1 MYKRSRHSEQRARNL
16 VSSHVLRSGL
26 HKQLLSSS
34 QIRCIEQCKV
44 EMRLVEYSERCQ
56 ERREHRKNLEKQRL
70 RDAACGQ
77 ASKAPP
83 QRQKRPRPP
92 AYEPPAASSRVD
104 RRPPVNFGTAAAT
117 ASQAEMVVQEARQR
131 LQQLVGED
139 AGSELAAV
147 LSQEVPITFLP
158 PSGRLGVESAQR
170 EISVRLCE
178 LQFMKD
184 QVDRGSQQLTSAAR
198 SMVDSVKQLN
208 GTAKTLTEVSVALGR
223 VIAAVA
229 AAAENEIQY

>member
-1 MYKRSRHSEQRARNL
+1 MT
-16 VSSHVLRSGL
+16 
-26 HKQLLSSS
+26 
-34 QIRCIEQCKV
+34 
-44 EMRLVEYSERCQ
+44 
-56 ERREHRKNLEKQRL
+56 
-70 RDAACGQ
+70 
-77 ASKAPP
+77 PP
-83 QRQKRPRPP
+83 
-92 AYEPPAASSRVD
+92 PPAASSRVD

-158 PSGRLGVESAQR
+158 PSGRLNPESAQR